1 MFSFIIILFNI
12 AAYCKELE
20 QTLVFGKDGDG
31 QHYCDFNLA
40 PPQKVSEVTIFQV
53 INDKDNTSVPRCRLI
68 PTGSPNEGGFSRID
82 IPGNLAVEGIKYGFQ
97 FNFDDD
103 DHAFSEK
110 WGYDASKG
118 QFAHA
123 YAISYNF
130 WKDPKVLIGS
140 GLLGAIILTAAGVM
154 MYRSCKKSSRNA
166 L

>member
-1 MFSFIIILFNI
+1 MFSFIFIMFSIVAHCI
-12 AAYCKELE
+12 ELE
-20 QTLVFGKDGDG
+20 QTLVFGKDSDG

-40 PPQKVSEVTIFQV
+40 PPQKVNEVTIFQV

-82 IPGNLAVEGIKYGFQ
+82 IPSNLAVEGVKYGFQ

-103 DHAFSEK
+103 EHAFSEK
-110 WGYDASKG
+110 WGYDPSKK
-118 QFAHA
+118 QFAHS

-130 WKDPKVLIGS
+130 FKDPKVLIGG
-140 GLLGAIILTAAGVM
+140 GLLSAVIVAGSVGM
-154 MYRSCKKSSRNA
+154 IYRSCKKSSRNA